1 MKYNCY
7 KHAKLSNKRHDF
19 NIPTIPHKNLRYNH
33 RNYNCIKKQLSC

>member
-19 NIPTIPHKNLRYNH
+19 NIATVYPTKSYFIT
-33 RNYNCIKKQLSC
+33 IEMITV